1 MHRQKDNNPIDLVN
15 SNKEILKEKITG
27 YSLFIFLGI
36 HQILKMK
43 SMKKVL
49 VMLLVA
55 FATYG
60 STFALDLNEYEVFYK
75 LNNETTMKS
84 LSRYL
89 QLNDCQKSNLVTE
102 FKHNESNIRQAIQ
115 NSNAIAAEEA
125 MNLHLSNLK
134 SLLTEEQYNK
144 FVIALNATIDY
155 NREIQYLAAE

>member
-1 MHRQKDNNPIDLVN
+1 
-15 SNKEILKEKITG
+15 
-27 YSLFIFLGI
+27 
-36 HQILKMK
+36 MK

-55 FATYG
+55 LATTG
-60 STFALDLNEYEVFYK
+60 STFALDLNEYKVFYK

-89 QLNDCQKSNLVTE
+89 QLSDCQKQNLVTE
-102 FKHNESNIRQAIQ
+102 FKQNETNIRQAIQ

-155 NREIQYLAAE
+155 NREIQFLAAE

>member
-1 MHRQKDNNPIDLVN
+1 
-15 SNKEILKEKITG
+15 
-27 YSLFIFLGI
+27 
-36 HQILKMK
+36 MK

-55 FATYG
+55 LATTG
-60 STFALDLNEYEVFYK
+60 STFALDLNEYKVFYK

-89 QLNDCQKSNLVTE
+89 QLSDCQKQNLVTE
-102 FKHNESNIRQAIQ
+102 FKQNETNIRQAIQ

-134 SLLTEEQYNK
+134 SFLTEEQYNK

-155 NREIQYLAAE
+155 NREIQFLAAE

>member
-1 MHRQKDNNPIDLVN
+1 
-15 SNKEILKEKITG
+15 
-27 YSLFIFLGI
+27 
-36 HQILKMK
+36 
-43 SMKKVL
+43 MKKVL

-55 FATYG
+55 LATTG
-60 STFALDLNEYEVFYK
+60 STFALDLNEYKVFYK

-89 QLNDCQKSNLVTE
+89 QLSDCQKQNLVTE
-102 FKHNESNIRQAIQ
+102 FKQNETNIRQAIQ

-155 NREIQYLAAE
+155 NREIQFLAAE